1 MTSGYADRRV
11 VVVGAGIG
19 AGAHLRALREIG
31 CQVVG
36 VVTHHPDRAAAVRAL
51 FPETRVCWPATDAL
65 DLGADLAIVASPA
78 GTHLGVVRE
87 AAHRGIDVVV
97 EKPLEA
103 RLDRAAGL
111 VAVTRDSGV
120 GLAVCFQHRAK
131 PAGRA
136 LRSLVDGGVLGAFTG
151 GAVTV
156 PWWRPQSYYDVAGRG
171 SYDRDGG
178 GVLITQ
184 TIHTLDLFLSVAG
197 PPERVRADASRVAQR
212 MEAEDTILGVLDYGA
227 GRLAPVYATV
237 AAYPGRDEELSI
249 SGTAGTAVVRGADLL
264 RYAAVGAEPEVVVDG
279 SADAGGSTAADPGAM
294 PTAWHR
300 ALLED
305 AMESFAAG
313 REPLAGGASALVTQR
328 VVAAMYRSA
337 GTGGWVDLDDPA
349 LAAEPEASRPMA
361 GTRPARTA

>member
-1 MTSGYADRRV
+1 V
-11 VVVGAGIG
+11 
-19 AGAHLRALREIG
+19 
-31 CQVVG
+31 
-36 VVTHHPDRAAAVRAL
+36 
-51 FPETRVCWPATDAL
+51 
-65 DLGADLAIVASPA
+65 
-78 GTHLGVVRE
+78 
-87 AAHRGIDVVV
+87 
-97 EKPLEA
+97 
-103 RLDRAAGL
+103 GL
-111 VAVTRDSGV
+111 VTVTRDSGV

-136 LRSLVDGGVLGAFTG
+136 LRSLVDGGALGAFTG

-156 PWWRPQSYYDVAGRG
+156 PWWRPQSYYDVPGRG

-184 TIHTLDLFLSVAG
+184 AIHTLDLFLSVAG

-212 MEAEDTILGVLDYGA
+212 IEAEDTILGVLDYGA

-264 RYAAVGAEPEVVVDG
+264 RYTAVGAEPEVVVDG

-300 ALLED
+300 TLLED

-337 GTGGWVDLDDPA
+337 GTGGWVDPGDPA
-349 LAAEPEASRPMA
+349 LTSEPEASRPLA
-361 GTRPARTA
+361 GARSARTA